1 MAVGDHVRS
10 PAAGLAAARH
20 EDGSEALPPRR
31 LPRFLADMY
40 GVSQPSQGRYYSSSN
55 NNQEHGGESS
65 PASELDCLRQML
77 APALLAAAETRSRE
91 VGTGA
96 DRVLIQWGVID
107 EAAYLRRLSHHLRI
121 SFEPHLYVPRADIF
135 LPDTQLH
142 YAVQQGLLPF
152 RRGGTLMLAI
162 SPRGLAA
169 RRLCHRFDEGGDFS
183 DRICLVPTTQ
193 FNELLV
199 ARAGAA
205 LAHAAADGLGD
216 RFATMTAA
224 PARVTQPRWR
234 AYALYIAA
242 VLALTVSAAL
252 WPQLTLGAAS
262 GLLAAWFLA
271 FAGLRIAGAMAPRP
285 NAGNPRRM
293 PDRELPLY
301 TIIIALYREAAS
313 VAPLLRAIQALDY
326 PPEKLQVILAV
337 EPNDLETRA
346 AIARLRSKS
355 QVQVLVAPNVGPQ
368 TKPKAL
374 NWALPFARGSLVAVY
389 DAEDRPEPNQLR
401 AAVSAFQHHGDDI
414 ACVQA
419 SLRIDNISDSWL
431 SRTFATEYAGQFDV
445 FLPGLATLRVPLP
458 LGGSSNHFRTD
469 VLRQVGGWDAYNVT
483 EDADLGLRLAR
494 FGYRTTTFDSTTG
507 EEAPIRFVTWMKQ
520 RSRWMKGWM
529 QTWCVHMRSPR
540 RLWREAGP
548 RGFLS
553 LNVLVGGNVLTA
565 LVCPIFFIEL
575 ATHLASSALGNAPTG
590 FLAGP
595 LAPLHAATILSGY
608 LSTVA
613 VGLMGLARRRQLWS
627 SWVLLLTPIYWLCLS
642 IAAWRA
648 FYQLFKE
655 PYRWEKTEHGLTR
668 LRRSSAP
675 LGFDAV
681 LQGERPPGQRPAQRQ
696 R

>member
-1 MAVGDHVRS
+1 MGDHVEGPVGAPVFAKHGGSGDPVPPRPLPHFLAEMYS
-10 PAAGLAAARH
+10 LPHAGLGPQAP
-20 EDGSEALPPRR
+20 SN
-31 LPRFLADMY
+31 DMHPHDE
-40 GVSQPSQGRYYSSSN
+40 G
-55 NNQEHGGESS
+55 
-65 PASELDCLRQML
+65 PASELDCLRQV
-77 APALLAAAETRSRE
+77 LAAPLLIAAEARSRD
-91 VGTGA
+91 VGIGA
-96 DRVLIQWGVID
+96 DRILIQWGVID
-107 EAAYLRRLSHHLRI
+107 ETAYLQWLSRHTGIPLAERQEIARADIRLH
-121 SFEPHLYVPRADIF
+121 EPHLPHAAE
-135 LPDTQLH
+135 H
-142 YAVQQGLLPF
+142 GLLPL
-152 RRGGTLMLAI
+152 RSDDALLWGIA
-162 SPRGLAA
+162 PRGFSARHICRLSVTYPDMAA
-169 RRLCHRFDEGGDFS
+169 RLRLLS
-183 DRICLVPTTQ
+183 TPQ
-193 FNELLV
+193 FNELLI
-199 ARAGAA
+199 ARAGGP

-234 AYALYIAA
+234 AYAPTVAA
-242 VLALTVSAAL
+242 VSALAIPAAL
-252 WPQLTLGAAS
+252 WPRLTLGATG

-271 FAGLRIAGAMAPRP
+271 FAALRIAGAMAPRP
-285 NAGNPRRM
+285 SAGNPRRM
-293 PDRELPLY
+293 EDYELPLY
-301 TIIIALYREAAS
+301 TVIVALYREATS

-326 PPEKLQVILAV
+326 PPEKLQIILAV

-346 AIARLRSKS
+346 AIARLRLKS

-374 NWALPFARGSLVAVY
+374 NWALPFAHGSLVAVY

-401 AAVSAFQHHGDDI
+401 AAVAAFRHHGDDI

-431 SRTFATEYAGQFDV
+431 SRMFATEYAGQFDV
-445 FLPGLATLRVPLP
+445 FLPGLATLRMPLP

-469 VLRQVGGWDAYNVT
+469 ILRHVGGWDAYNVT

-494 FGYRTTTFDSTTG
+494 FGYRTMTFASSTG
-507 EEAPIRFVTWMKQ
+507 EEAPIHFLTWMKQ

-565 LVCPIFFIEL
+565 LACPIFFIGL
-575 ATHLASSALGNAPTG
+575 AAHLASIALGNAPTG

-595 LAPLHAATILSGY
+595 LAPLHAAAILSGY

-613 VGLMGLARRRQLWS
+613 IGLMGLARRRQLRS
-627 SWVLLLTPIYWLCLS
+627 SWVLLMTPIYWMYLS

-648 FYQLFKE
+648 LIQLYTE

-668 LRRSSAP
+668 ERQASAP
-675 LGFDAV
+675 
-681 LQGERPPGQRPAQRQ
+681 PPMPSIIRAQRAPPRRLQ